1 MLGIEAR
8 GADIDELDSFCSY
21 LPAVVVDLFTAHLA
35 KSVII
40 HSKISMAF
48 HIVHGSMNNMKSKV
62 KPVSPGKDLQ
72 KLSLSIGNFIRYW
85 GFRRVHG
92 AIWTQLYLSKTPL
105 SCTDLTKR
113 LGLSKALIS
122 PALEELSQYKLIQET
137 PAPNE
142 KIKMYK
148 AAEDINEVIR
158 HVLET
163 REAKMLKQITKDFTA
178 FNQSEGKSDSLDE
191 KRVKALGEM
200 IFSANLMLQI
210 MLSHDDLLNMP
221 KELDK

>member
-1 MLGIEAR
+1 MLGTEAR
-8 GADIDELDSFCSY
+8 GANVDELDFLCPY
-21 LPAVVVDLFTAHLA
+21 LLAVVIDLFTAHLA

-40 HSKISMAF
+40 HIDIFMAF

-62 KPVSPGKDLQ
+62 KPVGPGKDLQ

-163 REAKMLKQITKDFTA
+163 REAKMLKQITKDFSA

-191 KRVKALGEM
+191 KRVKTLGEM

-210 MLSHDDLLNMP
+210 MLSHNDLLNMP
-221 KELDK
+221 QELDK